1 MEKKREKQQNM
12 LETVLIIT
20 GIIVSLVDIIVCA
33 IDMID
38 RRKDKKEY

>member
-33 IDMID
+33 IDMIS
-38 RRKDKKEY
+38 RRKDKK